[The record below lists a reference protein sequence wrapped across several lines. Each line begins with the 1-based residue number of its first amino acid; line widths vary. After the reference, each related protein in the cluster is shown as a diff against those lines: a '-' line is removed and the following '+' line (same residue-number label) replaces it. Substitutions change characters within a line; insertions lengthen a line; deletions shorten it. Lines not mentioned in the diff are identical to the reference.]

1 MVPRKG
7 GNDSCWLAY
16 LTSERLRT
24 NGVFS
29 FFFSF
34 SALVEMWASD

>member
-1 MVPRKG
+1 MVPRKGG

-16 LTSERLRT
+16 LTSERLWA
-24 NGVFS
+24 NGV
-29 FFFSF
+29 FSF